1 MLDDMLALA
10 NSACLLALSRSGRH
24 VLALLLCAGLVAPCC
39 AVFAVDTRQQLVHIF
54 KKAHNNKRI
63 GKRRLLS
70 SKTIWKLREKAS
82 RQVIQ

>member
-24 VLALLLCAGLVAPCC
+24 VLALLLCAGLDAPCC

-54 KKAHNNKRI
+54 KKAHNNKKNR
-63 GKRRLLS
+63 K
-70 SKTIWKLREKAS
+70 KKAL
-82 RQVIQ
+82 VF